1 MFWLKI
7 KAGALQ
13 VTLFVAIVIA
23 LLLTAFIML
32 VHTHKTFSIQMGFI
46 VEASKNSNKGIC
58 YSLNHQTRLND
69 TVNIPLN
76 DEDYKS
82 LKTYRAYW
90 GIFEKV
96 TSIASIKNKTLK
108 RVALIGAKQE
118 QIHRTALYIQDNNK
132 PLVVVGETKIEG
144 VAYLPERGVK
154 PGNISGQSYY
164 GNQLI
169 YGQTKKSSIL
179 PKPYHETLNQ
189 IENISQQI
197 NTIDNDQFIILEQG
211 KTYQNSFLQPK
222 QVLYSNNN
230 IQLSDVKLIGHIV
243 IRSKTKIIVD
253 KTSVL
258 KDVIIIAPEIEILDD
273 VKGNFQAIATKNIT
287 IGKRVELSYPT
298 ALILN
303 EDETLLTSEN
313 KNDNKIVINDY
324 STVKGVVLFSS
335 QPKTNNFNPQIELTE
350 QAKVIGEVY
359 CTENIEL
366 KGTVYG
372 SIFTN
377 NFITREAGSI
387 YQNHIYNGMISV
399 KQLPI
404 EYVGL
409 SFEDSKKGILKWLY

>member
-1 MFWLKI
+1 MFWLKV

-13 VTLFVAIVIA
+13 VTLFITIVIA
-23 LLLTAFIML
+23 LLLTAFIL
-32 VHTHKTFSIQMGFI
+32 LIHTHNTFDIQTDFI
-46 VEASKNSNKGIC
+46 IENSKNTNKGIN
-58 YSLNHQTRLND
+58 YTINQTTTLND
-69 TVNIPLN
+69 TTTVFI
-76 DEDYKS
+76 DDQQDKQ
-82 LKTYRAYW
+82 LKVYRDFW
-90 GIFEKV
+90 GVFEKA
-96 TSIASIKNKTLK
+96 TSVATIKKHTLK
-108 RVALIGAKQE
+108 KVALIGAKQE
-118 QIHRTALYIQDNNK
+118 LVNRTALYIQDNNR
-132 PLVVVGETKIEG
+132 PLVVVGNTKIEG

-164 GNQLI
+164 GDQLI

-197 NTIDNDQFIILEQG
+197 NTTDNDQFITLEQG

-222 QVLYSNNN
+222 QVVYSNHD
-230 IQLSDVKLIGHIV
+230 IRLSYVELIGHIV
-243 IRSKTKIIVD
+243 IQSKTKVTVD

-258 KDVIIIAPEIEILDD
+258 KDVIIIAPKIEILDD
-273 VKGNFQAIATKNIT
+273 VKGNFQAIATKNISV
-287 IGKRVELSYPT
+287 GKRVELSYPS

-303 EDETLLTSEN
+303 EDETLLSDEN

-324 STVKGVVLFSS
+324 STVKGVVLFNS
-335 QPKTNNFNPQIELTE
+335 QPKVNNFNPQIELTE

-366 KGTVYG
+366 KGEVYG
-372 SIFTN
+372 SVFTN

-387 YQNHIYNGMISV
+387 YQNHIYNGTISV

-409 SFEDSKKGILKWLY
+409 SFEDSKKGVLKWLY

>member
-23 LLLTAFIML
+23 LLLTAFIVL
-32 VHTHKTFSIQMGFI
+32 VHTHKTFSIQTDFI
-46 VEASKNSNKGIC
+46 IEASKNSNKGIY
-58 YSLNHQTRLND
+58 YSLNNQIRLND
-69 TVNIPLN
+69 TVTIPLKAQ
-76 DEDYKS
+76 DYKS

-118 QIHRTALYIQDNNK
+118 QINRTVLYIQDNNK

-144 VAYLPERGVK
+144 VAYLPKRGVK

-164 GNQLI
+164 GDQLI
-169 YGQTKKSSIL
+169 YGQTKKTSIL

-197 NTIDNDQFIILEQG
+197 NTTDNDQFITLEQG

-222 QVLYSNNN
+222 QVVYSNHD
-230 IQLSDVKLIGHIV
+230 IRLSYVELIGHIV
-243 IRSKTKIIVD
+243 IQAKTKITVD
-253 KTSVL
+253 KTSIL
-258 KDVIIIAPEIEILDD
+258 KDVILIAPEIEILDD
-273 VKGNFQAIATKNIT
+273 VKGNFQAIATKTIT
-287 IGKRVELSYPT
+287 VGKRVELSYPS

-303 EDETLLTSEN
+303 EEETLLPDEN
-313 KNDNKIVINDY
+313 KNDNKILINEY

-335 QPKTNNFNPQIELTE
+335 QPKINNFNPQIELTE

-366 KGTVYG
+366 KGAVYG
-372 SIFTN
+372 SVFTN

-387 YQNHIYNGMISV
+387 YQNHIYNGTISV

-409 SFEDSKKGILKWLY
+409 SFEDSKKGVLKWLY

>member
-23 LLLTAFIML
+23 LLLTAFIVL
-32 VHTHKTFSIQMGFI
+32 VHTHKTFSIQTDFI
-46 VEASKNSNKGIC
+46 IEASKNSNKGIY
-58 YSLNHQTRLND
+58 YSLNHQIRLND
-69 TVNIPLN
+69 TVIIPFK
-76 DEDYKS
+76 DEDYKN
-82 LKTYRAYW
+82 LRIYRAYW

-96 TSIASIKNKTLK
+96 TSIASIKNKTLR

-118 QIHRTALYIQDNNK
+118 QINRTVLYIQDNNK

-179 PKPYHETLNQ
+179 PKLYHETLNQ
-189 IENISQQI
+189 IKNISQQI
-197 NTIDNDQFIILEQG
+197 NSTDNDQFITLEKG

-222 QVLYSNNN
+222 QVVFSNDN
-230 IQLSDVKLIGHIV
+230 IRLSDVKLIGHIV
-243 IRSKTKIIVD
+243 IQSKTKVIVEN
-253 KTSVL
+253 TSVL
-258 KDVIIIAPEIEILDD
+258 KDIIIIAPEIEILDE
-273 VKGNFQAIATKNIT
+273 VKGNFQAIATKNISV
-287 IGKRVELSYPT
+287 GKRVELSYPS

-303 EDETLLTSEN
+303 EEEALLTGEN
-313 KNDNKIVINDY
+313 KNDNKIVINEY
-324 STVKGVVLFSS
+324 STVKGVVLFNS
-335 QPKTNNFNPQIELTE
+335 QPKINNFNPQIELTE
-350 QAKVIGEVY
+350 KAKVIGEVF

-366 KGTVYG
+366 KGIVYG

-387 YQNHIYNGMISV
+387 YQNHIYNGTISI

-409 SFEDSKKGILKWLY
+409 SFEDSKKGVLKWLY

>member
-23 LLLTAFIML
+23 LLLTAFIVL
-32 VHTHKTFSIQMGFI
+32 VHTHKTFSIQTDFI
-46 VEASKNSNKGIC
+46 IEASKNSNKGIY

-69 TVNIPLN
+69 TVNIPLK

-82 LKTYRAYW
+82 LKTYRAFW
-90 GIFEKV
+90 GVFEKV
-96 TSIASIKNKTLK
+96 SSVASIKNKTLI

-154 PGNISGQSYY
+154 PGDISGQSYY

-169 YGQTKKSSIL
+169 YGRAKKSSIL
-179 PKPYHETLNQ
+179 PRPYHETLNQ

-197 NTIDNDQFIILEQG
+197 NTTDNGQFITLEQG
-211 KTYQNSFLQPK
+211 KSYQNSFLQPK
-222 QVLYSNNN
+222 QVVYSNHD
-230 IQLSDVKLIGHIV
+230 IRLSYVELIGHIV
-243 IRSKTKIIVD
+243 IQSKTKVTVD
-253 KTSVL
+253 NTSVL
-258 KDVIIIAPEIEILDD
+258 KDIIIIAPKIEILDD
-273 VKGNFQAIATKNIT
+273 VKGNFQAIATKNISV
-287 IGKRVELSYPT
+287 GKRVELSYPS

-303 EDETLLTSEN
+303 EDETLLSAVN

-335 QPKTNNFNPQIELTE
+335 QPKINNFNPQIKLTE

-359 CTENIEL
+359 STENIEL
-366 KGTVYG
+366 KGAVYG

-377 NFITREAGSI
+377 NFIVRESGSI
-387 YQNHIYNGMISV
+387 YQNHIYNGTISV

-409 SFEDSKKGILKWLY
+409 SFEDSKKGVLKWLY